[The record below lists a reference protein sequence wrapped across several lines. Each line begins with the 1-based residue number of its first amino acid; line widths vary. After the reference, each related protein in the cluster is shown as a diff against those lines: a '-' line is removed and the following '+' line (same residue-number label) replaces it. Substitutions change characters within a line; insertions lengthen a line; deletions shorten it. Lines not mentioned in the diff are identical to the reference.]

1 LGLRKHNVTVCNKFV
16 IQDIV
21 DRGYPFACSIV
32 VLFKSFA
39 VFAGFETFAAFELL
53 ELLGHVT
60 VELQTISR
68 AVGELGDLQRRR
80 MSSQENIFADFG
92 PTAVEA
98 AEFLTRT
105 KHFKH

>member
-1 LGLRKHNVTVCNKFV
+1 MFDRRFV
-16 IQDIV
+16 QIV
-21 DRGYPFACSIV
+21 RGV
-32 VLFKSFA
+32 H

-80 MSSQENIFADFG
+80 MSSQENIFVDLG

-105 KHFKH
+105 KHSKH